1 MDTYYKSSFRS
12 SWVVK
17 KRLRLKLSASTIF
30 IITSGV
36 SFLTYELVTPSSLV
50 NGDIEYA
57 PGRST
62 AIICSLP
69 AYAFFIVFSFL
80 STVTPAQFPTFSFL
94 PVRLEGQ
101 GILLSVLHL
110 GKCRNWHEGST
121 LTRVKV
127 RPRWGQ
133 EAEVWAHNVMPK
145 PLPTCSVSS
154 TKRGWPDL
162 PLRAAAESQGDH
174 ALESTSNWKSAVHLF
189 NQHYSSTYHVSRY

>member
-1 MDTYYKSSFRS
+1 MNEPSGFHSIFHGFPRQVWQIPPYNSQAPCAVSST
-12 SWVVK
+12 
-17 KRLRLKLSASTIF
+17 LSF
-30 IITSGV
+30 
-36 SFLTYELVTPSSLV
+36 
-50 NGDIEYA
+50 
-57 PGRST
+57 
-62 AIICSLP
+62 
-69 AYAFFIVFSFL
+69 
-80 STVTPAQFPTFSFL
+80 FSFL